1 MVRAMS
7 VEEPEATDERGGW
20 RALVILIVGYVGV
33 YLCRKNLSV
42 AVPLLQEHFQ
52 ASKAQVGAI
61 ASVGTLTYAIGKV
74 VNGPLVDRLGGRL
87 GLLLSLLV
95 VAIFGAAG
103 AFAPGIAVLSVLY
116 GVNRFAGSASWG
128 AMLKLVPTWFGPA
141 RTGTA
146 VGILSLSYVG
156 GSAIATLLAARI
168 VTSGGGWRAV
178 MGLPAA
184 VLAVILVVC
193 FFTVRAGPRA
203 APSAAAAPADDDG
216 RRSPPV
222 GPALAKLFVRPQF
235 LATCALSFTLTL
247 LRESFNTW
255 SFDFLVSIQ
264 GGHPSVMTA
273 GLQSTG
279 FDLAGGVSILA
290 AGVAYDRV
298 RPDRRRWLMAG
309 CLGALSIVV
318 ASLAPVGAKS
328 TAGAT
333 ALVALVGLLVYGPY
347 SLLAGALAIESG
359 GKEAAATAAG
369 IIDGIGYVAG
379 ALAGSALGKLLDM
392 GGYALGFQWLAGIT
406 VVSAVISL
414 GLKPTTKTDST

>member
-1 MVRAMS
+1 
-7 VEEPEATDERGGW
+7 
-20 RALVILIVGYVGV
+20 
-33 YLCRKNLSV
+33 
-42 AVPLLQEHFQ
+42 
-52 ASKAQVGAI
+52 
-61 ASVGTLTYAIGKV
+61 
-74 VNGPLVDRLGGRL
+74 
-87 GLLLSLLV
+87 
-95 VAIFGAAG
+95 
-103 AFAPGIAVLSVLY
+103 
-116 GVNRFAGSASWG
+116 
-128 AMLKLVPTWFGPA
+128 
-141 RTGTA
+141 

-193 FFTVRAGPRA
+193 FFTVRAGPRE
-203 APSAAAAPADDDG
+203 APSVAGAPNDRPAL
-216 RRSPPV
+216 RPV
-222 GPALAKLFVRPQF
+222 LAKLFVRPQF

-264 GGHPSVMTA
+264 GGHPSVMIA

-298 RPDRRRWLMAG
+298 RPERRRWLMAG
-309 CLGALSIVV
+309 CLAALSIVV

-328 TAGAT
+328 TAGA
-333 ALVALVGLLVYGPY
+333 AVLVGFVGLLVYGPY

-379 ALAGSALGKLLDM
+379 ALAGSALGKLLDV

-414 GLKPTTKTDST
+414 GLKPTRGAQEQHLEHRP